1 MSPEPD
7 ERGSG
12 LLPFCWIRLLVI
24 LVSLEEIVG
33 EVNGSS
39 TTPTPTVLLLV
50 TLLLRIVTFWPP
62 TFRIPV
68 PDGSS
73 CLSSKNS
80 WHPGGVPGEVH
91 VTGGNGLGRLFLFTL
106 LPSMSAVSVEV
117 LGRPGRTITK
127 MPAVLV
133 VARLFRT
140 TELFVF
146 SSSMPNSPFVR
157 PLFSTVVRS
166 SSPT

>member
-7 ERGSG
+7 VRGSG

-73 CLSSKNS
+73 CLSSLNFS
-80 WHPGGVPGEVH
+80 HPGRFGGDGGVASH
-91 VTGGNGLGRLFLFTL
+91 TGAKG
-106 LPSMSAVSVEV
+106 
-117 LGRPGRTITK
+117 
-127 MPAVLV
+127 
-133 VARLFRT
+133 
-140 TELFVF
+140 
-146 SSSMPNSPFVR
+146 
-157 PLFSTVVRS
+157 
-166 SSPT
+166 

>member
-7 ERGSG
+7 VRGSG

-33 EVNGSS
+33 SVNGSS
-39 TTPTPTVLLLV
+39 TTPTPTVLLLA

-68 PDGSS
+68 PEGSS
-73 CLSSKNS
+73 CLSSKNGT
-80 WHPGGVPGEVH
+80 HPGGVPGAVH
-91 VTGGNGLGRLFLFTL
+91 AGGNGLGRLFLFTL
-106 LPSMSAVSVEV
+106 LPSMSAVSVEP

-127 MPAVLV
+127 TPAVLV

-140 TELFVF
+140 TQLSVF
-146 SSSMPNSPFVR
+146 SSSTPNSPFVR
-157 PLFSTVVRS
+157 PLFSTVVFS